1 MAAPLTL
8 LEKTKKQ
15 LRSVLLSE
23 KNGVAA
29 ERLERDYRDLVSRRC
44 LFRGWVKA
52 VGFILTFLGWRLD
65 PLPGPWLPF
74 PGVPAA
80 EPAGRVQPAGRG
92 VGGGGQQG
100 DQACAGDGGQAEQ

>member
-29 ERLERDYRDLVSRRC
+29 ERLDREYRDLVSR
-44 LFRGWVKA
+44 LMN
-52 VGFILTFLGWRLD
+52 TF
-65 PLPGPWLPF
+65 
-74 PGVPAA
+74 
-80 EPAGRVQPAGRG
+80 
-92 VGGGGQQG
+92 
-100 DQACAGDGGQAEQ
+100 